1 MNRYILPTLMCLRPR
16 RHIITPKS
24 IKILHDMSLTALRN
38 DYDQKTACA
47 RIRTGDLKVE
57 ENPDRSFDT
66 NVTVTVVKQGVCRGT
81 LTWMMCVRK

>member
-1 MNRYILPTLMCLRPR
+1 
-16 RHIITPKS
+16 
-24 IKILHDMSLTALRN
+24 MSLTALRN
-38 DYDQKTACA
+38 DYDPKTAFA